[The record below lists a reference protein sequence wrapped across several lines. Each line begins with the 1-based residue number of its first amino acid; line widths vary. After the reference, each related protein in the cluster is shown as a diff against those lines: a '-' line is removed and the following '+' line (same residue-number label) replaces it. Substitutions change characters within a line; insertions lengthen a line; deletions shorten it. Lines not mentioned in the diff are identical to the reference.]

1 MDKSLEQLIHQLTES
16 LEQLRAGDLSF
27 ADIDPMVDGAR
38 EVYERLI
45 ALRYAAA
52 ERELKGEVNAE
63 ESADAPFKITTS
75 LPGQTSLIDAI
86 EEVVRTNGGSLER
99 EVGSGRQAEE
109 STLEEDAPVSEHEAA
124 DAQVHEN
131 GMPGEDAKAIVA
143 NEEDV
148 TETDEEAAEAEA
160 EAPQE
165 PLVESVAKKE
175 ARSESP
181 KANTS
186 GKGGSTLAE
195 RLRKT
200 PIEDLRKAIGLN
212 QKFQYIN
219 ELFSGDSEGYHLLI
233 DEVNSADSLDR
244 AMALLAARSERFA
257 TPDEEDQLAQSLLEL
272 VERRFL

>member
-27 ADIDPMVDGAR
+27 ADLDPMVDRAR

-45 ALRYAAA
+45 ALRFAAA
-52 ERELKGEVNAE
+52 ERELKAE
-63 ESADAPFKITTS
+63 ESTDAPFKISTS

-109 STLEEDAPVSEHEAA
+109 SELEATNSASNME
-124 DAQVHEN
+124 Q
-131 GMPGEDAKAIVA
+131 
-143 NEEDV
+143 
-148 TETDEEAAEAEA
+148 
-160 EAPQE
+160 
-165 PLVESVAKKE
+165 VESVVHDSEMDEEEGEEAPSPEKE
-175 ARSESP
+175 ASESDGQFP
-181 KANTS
+181 EPEAGQESPAETS
-186 GKGGSTLAE
+186 SKLDSPEKPSQSIARGTGGSTLAE

-212 QKFQYIN
+212 QKFQYIQ
-219 ELFSGDSEGYHLLI
+219 ELFSGDSDLYHHLI
-233 DEVNSADSLDR
+233 DEVNSADSLEG
-244 AMALLAARSERFA
+244 AIELLAERSERLA
-257 TPDEEDQLAQSLLEL
+257 KADEEDQLAQSLLEL